1 MENQRT
7 AQSVE
12 SVEKDLAGDRTP
24 ASSRNQSRRV
34 DSWLAGPLIAIVAVV
49 CCASTLLLGV
59 LAAGG
64 AGAWLAAHGYAIGAA
79 ALVAVAAFLAWRIRV
94 RLVRG

>member
-1 MENQRT
+1 MGNQRT

-12 SVEKDLAGDRTP
+12 SVERDPAGDRTP
-24 ASSRNQSRRV
+24 ASSRDQSRRV

-49 CCASTLLLGV
+49 CCAGPLLLGV
-59 LAAGG
+59 LAASG

-94 RLVRG
+94 RLIRG